1 MIRLVSVFSP
11 FIEGLYLRYHLL
23 SSSFLLL
30 VKARFELVTQF
41 GNTRYLTLMNAQL
54 WVHFAKVQINWG
66 DHYILFK
73 NYIYSFCQFFR
84 IDNNKR
90 SSPNLLAFSI
100 FTAFSNESDEV
111 LAYFLLNRL
120 LKNPIGI

>member
-41 GNTRYLTLMNAQL
+41 GNTCYLSLVNTLLGIQGTKIVKFVVL
-54 WVHFAKVQINWG
+54 F
-66 DHYILFK
+66 IL
-73 NYIYSFCQFFR
+73 
-84 IDNNKR
+84 
-90 SSPNLLAFSI
+90 
-100 FTAFSNESDEV
+100 
-111 LAYFLLNRL
+111 
-120 LKNPIGI
+120 